1 MIKNNIKSRYLT
13 VEMGENYGAEIR
25 GEVQALYD
33 LYGTKVQDVFIND
46 IDHEKVI
53 GVCHAE
59 KQDYILVL
67 EKKKR
72 PLVVKHL

>member
-13 VEMGENYGAEIR
+13 VEMGEN
-25 GEVQALYD
+25 YD